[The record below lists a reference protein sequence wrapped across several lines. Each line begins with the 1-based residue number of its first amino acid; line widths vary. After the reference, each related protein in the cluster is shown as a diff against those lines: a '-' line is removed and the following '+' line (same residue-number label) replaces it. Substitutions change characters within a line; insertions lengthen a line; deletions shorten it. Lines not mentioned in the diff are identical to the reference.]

1 MDRFKSSKPRRNV
14 RLSIDQLEARRMMT
28 ADIDGDGTVGFTDFL
43 MLSAE
48 YGQNV
53 PLFSSPT
60 DIDGNGEVGFSD
72 FLILSRNYGSTA
84 ITPQGVFGIAPT
96 NSEPVQGSASTTE
109 EWNAL
114 SESIRPGEEVGDPP
128 INLEESTL
136 VVVTLGERNFGISV
150 SIEWIL
156 LGDESV
162 EVGYRQAIGGPP
174 PPPGTQFPIAAVS
187 IPATTLP
194 VRFQRLETLALP

>member
-1 MDRFKSSKPRRNV
+1 MDRFKSSKSRRNA

-53 PLFSSPT
+53 PFFSSRT
-60 DIDGNGEVGFSD
+60 DIDGDGQVGFSD

-84 ITPQGVFGIAPT
+84 VAPQGVFGIQPT
-96 NSEPVQGSASTTE
+96 NPEPVQASASSVD

-114 SESIRPGEEVGDPP
+114 SEAIRPGEEVGDAPV
-128 INLEESTL
+128 NFEESTL
-136 VVVTLGERNFGISV
+136 IVVTLGEQNFGIKETKAVELLSV
-150 SIEWIL
+150 LPSI
-156 LGDESV
+156 
-162 EVGYRQAIGGPP
+162 
-174 PPPGTQFPIAAVS
+174 
-187 IPATTLP
+187 
-194 VRFQRLETLALP
+194 